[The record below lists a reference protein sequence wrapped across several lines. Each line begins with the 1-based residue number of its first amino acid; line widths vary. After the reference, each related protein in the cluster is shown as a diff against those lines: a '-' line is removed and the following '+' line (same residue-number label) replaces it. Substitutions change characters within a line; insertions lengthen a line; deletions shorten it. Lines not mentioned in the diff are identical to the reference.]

1 MVTWFYFIVFLLAL
15 FMAASFL
22 LQTKNADSTF
32 ILFSIMVVVNCLGRF
47 MLASAQTLEMALW
60 ANKFL
65 YVGGCFAPLLIVMVL
80 ARLCN
85 QRMPV
90 WLTAVLTTY
99 SALVIGFVMTI
110 GRSGIYYKDVQL
122 GHGNGYNYLIK
133 TYGPLHILYPIMML
147 VYACIMVFYLAYGI
161 RQRKYVSFRAVLTL
175 SGTCFAVIAMY
186 ILERVLHSNISFL
199 AVGYLIGIALLIKY
213 YERLSIY
220 DMSANVMNSIE
231 KMKEYGYLVV
241 DDKKR
246 YINANEY
253 LKELFP
259 EIRDWT
265 VEKEI
270 PESDSYLFREVVQ
283 YLMNW
288 ERSEKESKT
297 IQVGDRFFQ
306 MEIRELSYRE
316 KGNVGYLVE
325 FVDRTIE
332 KKYYQTIED
341 YNGKLEDEVA
351 EKTEHIMHMKDMLIL
366 GMADMVESRDQNTGG
381 HIKRTSAVVNVF
393 AEQLK
398 QECERFHFEK
408 GFLKQV
414 EKAAP
419 MHDLGKIA
427 IDDVVLRKPGKYTD
441 AEYAEMKRHPAEGAK
456 IVENILHGVEDESL
470 VQVAKNIALYHHEK
484 WNGKGYPTGLSGTDI
499 PMEAR
504 IMALADVFDALVS
517 KRCYKEAFSYDRA
530 FAIIEES
537 LGEHFDPELGAVF
550 LSCRPQL
557 EALYDNWSDDSA
569 VA

>member
-15 FMAASFL
+15 FMGASFL
-22 LQTKNADSTF
+22 LQTKNADSMF
-32 ILFSIMVVVNCLGRF
+32 VLFSILVVVNCLGRY
-47 MLASAQTLEMALW
+47 MLAAAQTLEMAIW

-65 YVGGCFAPLLIVMVL
+65 YVGGCFAPLLTVIVL
-80 ARLCN
+80 ARSCS
-85 QRMPV
+85 QRIPRWLIV
-90 WLTAVLTTY
+90 ALTAY
-99 SALVIGFVMTI
+99 SALVTGLVMTI
-110 GRSGIYYKDVQL
+110 GRSGIYYEDVQL

-147 VYACIMVFYLAYGI
+147 VYACIMVFYLVYSI

-186 ILERVLHSNISFL
+186 IVERILHSDISFL

-213 YERLSIY
+213 YERLNIY

-246 YINANEY
+246 YINANDY

-259 EIRDWT
+259 EIRA
-265 VEKEI
+265 
-270 PESDSYLFREVVQ
+270 
-283 YLMNW
+283 
-288 ERSEKESKT
+288 
-297 IQVGDRFFQ
+297 
-306 MEIRELSYRE
+306 LSSPK

-393 AEQLK
+393 AARLRQDHEQ
-398 QECERFHFEK
+398 FHFEK
-408 GFLKQV
+408 EFLKQV

-419 MHDLGKIA
+419 MHDLRKIA

-441 AEYAEMKRHPAEGAK
+441 AEYAQMKRHPAEGAK
-456 IVENILHGVEDESL
+456 IVENILHGVEDDSF

-484 WNGKGYPTGLSGTDI
+484 WDGKGYPTGLSGTDI
-499 PMEAR
+499 PVEAR

-517 KRCYKEAFSYDRA
+517 KRCYKDAFTYDKAFS
-530 FAIIEES
+530 IIEES
-537 LGEHFDPELGAVF
+537 LGEHFDPELGKAF
-550 LSCRPQL
+550 IACRPQL
-557 EALYDNWSDDSA
+557 EELYDSWSDNSA

>member
-1 MVTWFYFIVFLLAL
+1 MVTWFYLIVFLLAL
-15 FMAASFL
+15 IMAGSFL
-22 LQTKNADSTF
+22 LQTKNADSMF
-32 ILFSIMVVVNCLGRF
+32 VLFSILVVVNCLGRY
-47 MLASAQTLEMALW
+47 MLAAAQTLEMAIW

-65 YVGGCFAPLLIVMVL
+65 YVGGCFAPLLIVIVL
-80 ARLCN
+80 ARLCS
-85 QRMPV
+85 QRLPR
-90 WLTAVLTTY
+90 WLIAGLTAY
-99 SALVIGFVMTI
+99 SSLVTGLVMTI
-110 GRSGIYYKDVQL
+110 GRSGIYYEDVQL
-122 GHGNGYNYLIK
+122 GYGNGYNYLIK
-133 TYGPLHILYPIMML
+133 TYGPLHILYPIMMVL
-147 VYACIMVFYLAYGI
+147 YACIMVFYLIYGI
-161 RQRKYVSFRAVLTL
+161 RQRKYVSFRVVLTL

-186 ILERVLHSNISFL
+186 ISERLLHSNVSFL
-199 AVGYLIGIALLIKY
+199 AIGYLVGIALLIKY
-213 YERLSIY
+213 YQRLNIY

-246 YINANEY
+246 YINANDY

-270 PESDSYLFREVVQ
+270 PISDSRLSQEVVQ
-283 YLMNW
+283 YLLRW
-288 ERSEKESKT
+288 DEKEKTAKT

-306 MEIRELSYRE
+306 MEIRALAYRKKE
-316 KGNVGYLVE
+316 SVGYLVE

-366 GMADMVESRDQNTGG
+366 GMADMVESRDQSTGG

-393 AEQLK
+393 AARLRQDHEQ
-398 QECERFHFEK
+398 FHFEK
-408 GFLKQV
+408 DFLKQV

-427 IDDVVLRKPGKYTD
+427 IDDAVLRKPGKYTD

-456 IVENILHGVEDESL
+456 IVENILNGVEDESF
-470 VQVAKNIALYHHEK
+470 VQIAKNIALYHHEK

-499 PMEAR
+499 PIEAR

-517 KRCYKEAFSYDRA
+517 ERCYKEAFSYDRA

-537 LGEHFDPELGAVF
+537 LGEHFDPQLGEVF
-550 LSCRPQL
+550 LSCRAQL
-557 EALYDNWSDDSA
+557 EALYDSWSDNSA